1 MRKKLKLSNKIT
13 ASIVMILQVMN
24 VFSADLVVDPRSG
37 HNTSIDRSVNGVPIV
52 NISTPNAR
60 GISVNDFLEYN
71 VGKMGQVINNSDN
84 VGRSHLAGLING
96 NPNFG
101 ANQAANLIVM
111 QVNGANRSNVEGYIE
126 ALSRQRVNVILSN
139 ENGIFL
145 NGAGTINIKNF
156 IPTTGKVKLKDG
168 DFVGIDVT
176 KGNVIIG
183 DRGFDAKNTDYV
195 AIISKALELQGKLV
209 TKNLEILAGE
219 NSVNA
224 DGTFV
229 NKTSGDIGKINLQE
243 LGFDDRFKD
252 LITVVPGSNPTNPE
266 IAIDG
271 SLLGS
276 MYAGQIKIIVN
287 NKGAGV
293 NNRGFIVSKDKK
305 LEITADGKVKVN
317 QVQGNGIEIKGQ
329 DYEQSSSAYSTQGI
343 DIAAK
348 TITLNGIGTKATDN
362 INLNGQVTNSAMIQT
377 DKNLNTKSLNNSGN
391 ILVKHRLN
399 VDGDTLNTGKIEVNK
414 DFVTKDIL
422 NNGDIKVVNNL
433 SLNNLTNGQNILVR
447 NNLKSNGNTVN
458 TGNIQVNNN
467 FVTKDLKN
475 SGSITVVNDLNVSNL
490 ENSAKILAGNDV
502 NVNGSNVLNSGELLS
517 GNNINSK
524 NVSLNNSGQIGA
536 NNKIDFDN
544 SSVSNQHNGKIT
556 ADKIS
561 MEGIKSYTN
570 QGEIVGNETVLT
582 STNNLDLT
590 GKLHGEKSLVIK
602 GQNIRNDGETTGS
615 ENIEIIANDFT
626 NNTEIGAE
634 NVKIF
639 ASGNVENNNILNG
652 ENLTIKAK
660 NLENK
665 DLIAAENKLKL
676 DVKNNLINNPNS
688 SIYGGNLVDI
698 KASNILNKRSEI
710 LGGGIKIEA
719 QNARN
724 EVGLIQ
730 GNDVFIKTNVFENI
744 GEVKDLNKYTKYYV
758 TWDGKRLSEDEVNK
772 KWIVDKEK
780 QTKTKRSNGSAGQT
794 LRRWQRERFNNI
806 VGKYGGEKEIKSYL
820 LTNHLSEIQSQL
832 EGGRKV
838 FVAYSSEYPIKAL
851 EGKLE
856 GNTNTEYAKVI
867 GNNVTI
873 QANSNILNKDG
884 IISSEDTTKLMTNT
898 LENSVTTGDAVQL
911 KDGQERVKIW
921 FERTGKRTNK
931 KVHATVDYVRELKT
945 GTLAHESGQP
955 SIIEGQNVIITAPN
969 IVTSSITEAN
979 GQTNVGTIE
988 NNTKKIFG
996 KQLNKG
1002 TIETNGKVEIIGN
1015 NQDLLKIKETG
1026 TIEISPTLVS
1036 SMFRENE
1043 EPTSKYL
1050 METRSKYVQLNNFY
1064 GSDYFLTR
1072 IGYEDRWD
1080 RVRRLGDAYYES
1092 QLITKALTERLG
1104 SQFING
1110 KSGQDLMKQLM
1121 DNALVEKNRQNLKIG
1136 IALTQE
1142 QRRKLE
1148 NDIIWYVYKNV
1159 NGVRVLAPEIYLT
1172 NHTVAEIN
1180 NDTRNRIGGFEKT
1193 YVSANNLENVGTKI
1207 GNKGTTIVDVSS
1219 LKNKTNTNLIS
1230 EIAGDDVSILAEND
1244 IENIGGKITGEN
1256 SVELISK
1263 QGNITNETTTRTA
1276 KYYKHELDRTEHE
1289 EIASTGE
1296 ISSQGTINITGNNVI
1311 SKGALIDGQDVVIN
1325 AKNDVKLQ
1333 EIMLTGEDN
1342 FGSNGDNFNRF
1353 KKVENVGSAIQGS
1366 DSVKI
1371 NANQNISIR
1380 GSVIKSDGNIE
1391 LNTENI
1397 NISNIKDIVEQES
1410 KSKQKGFL
1418 SKSVNNSYDYV
1429 ETSNNSQIQG
1439 KNITLNSNKNID
1451 IKSSN
1456 ILSENDINITAE
1468 NVNITENKLKEV
1480 HNRYFKKSG
1489 ISGGFKLSSKGIS
1502 GNIGYRSTKITN
1514 NNENT
1519 TSSVSTIYSVND
1531 TNIFTSD
1538 KIVSQG
1544 TNFVANNLNIT
1555 AKNGVE
1561 LLDAVEMN
1569 ENHFES
1575 KTKGINLEFNV
1586 RSVVTDLVSNGQQL
1600 EQDLR
1605 GSIKDGLSTAS
1616 TVLNVVDSGRKIM
1629 SNVGTV
1635 SDVIGNAK
1643 KPSALVNTGISLG
1656 VNKSKTTT
1664 DTTQEISK
1672 AGTINANNVKL
1683 KTDENLIIKNQKIN
1697 VEKDLNIEAKNV
1709 KIETGKSEYSTQN
1722 SSKSSGVSGSFDLIS
1737 KIGSANVSDNRQKGH
1752 ENGTIYENS
1761 EINVGNTLNIT
1772 SKNDTLISGANIKV
1786 NEIDVNVAN
1795 NFVVESLQNTTTG
1808 SSKSLGINV
1817 NTNISKNIKPVAGAN
1832 VGKGRKQGNWIQNQT
1847 NITAQNGGTIKVGN
1861 EATLV
1866 GSVINSEN
1874 SEIKLETKK
1883 LTTTDIVDTQKETNG
1898 QIGLSGITKGKVSQT
1913 TVGYNQKDKEQIT
1926 RTTLLNVNVVEDGK
1940 VVDLTKRQINQDL
1953 EKSQEI
1959 TKDKE
1964 KSFDAPLHT
1973 DLLDEETRKQ
1983 VIRDFK
1989 RTIQLPV
1996 KIVDGII
2003 YSNTIETHKKTGKV
2017 AEKELGKSIRASVRD
2032 LNIETLFKM
2041 KELRNEYKKQLMDTM
2056 DNGQLTDE
2064 SLKVASKVILGVLA
2078 QNGIENPSIVFSTDK
2093 KLVDSVAKMDT
2104 NHFIINLNN
2113 IDITNYDNLIDLMQY
2128 EGQRFSYSDK
2138 ETDDVTANQGTD
2150 LDKYLG
2156 KTNISSDSE
2165 LLRKGNEFVANT
2177 DLSEFRD
2184 RLYGNSDDR
2193 KDLRENEN
2201 KEFYANFN
2209 ELRKMCNN
2217 SNVCSYYRNTFK
2229 FTDFRTLEF
2238 YSNVFKKMGKR
2249 GSVALLMEDKPTIG
2263 VASFRNKED
2272 KINKELKGEEDKNRN
2287 GLAKMLARANY
2298 TQEIFNS
2305 RSKDA
2310 IKYENSQYLKN
2321 KENHLYHE
2329 LEKNNIHFGK
2339 GIDLYDANIK
2349 IASVSNEE
2357 DLRKVLK
2364 VMSENEITVASS
2376 EILTYAELQ
2385 KYNPKGIKIDI
2396 KGAMI
2401 TAGSVE
2407 SVTSALVAYN
2417 ELKKMNTTKVVKV
2430 EESINKN
2437 VKIDVEK
2444 IKSEWGISVKGENQG
2459 IIHLYNK
2466 GDDRINSL
2474 ADRLGVPKSNF
2485 EKTPQGLK
2493 NFTEQAKKVIE
2504 EAKINGDVIIEQN
2517 GRKQIYTIRGKEI
2530 GKPNKGVSVIVYDG
2544 KIQTMMPVKYK
2555 KK

>member
-1 MRKKLKLSNKIT
+1 MRKRSKKLKLSNKIT

-24 VFSADLVVDPRSG
+24 TFSADLVVDPNSRYR
-37 HNTSIDRSVNGVPIV
+37 TTIDRSANGVPIV
-52 NISTPNAR
+52 NISTPNAH

-71 VGKMGQVINNSDN
+71 VGEMGQVINNSDN

-111 QVNGANRSNVEGYIE
+111 QVNGANRSNIEGYIE
-126 ALSRQRVNVILSN
+126 ALNRQRANVILSN

-176 KGNVIIG
+176 KGNVVIG
-183 DRGFDAKNTDYV
+183 DKGFDAKNTDYV
-195 AIISKALELQGKLV
+195 AIISKVLGLQGKLV
-209 TKNLEILAGE
+209 AKNLEILAGE

-229 NKTSGDIGKINLQE
+229 NKTSGDVGKINLQE
-243 LGFDDRFKD
+243 LGFDERFKD
-252 LITVVPGSNPTNPE
+252 LITVVPNTNPANPE
-266 IAIDG
+266 IVIDG

-317 QVQGNGIEIKGQ
+317 QVQGNGIEIKGK
-329 DYEQSSSAYSTQGI
+329 DYEQSSLAYSTQGI
-343 DIAAK
+343 DITAK

-362 INLNGQVTNSAMIQT
+362 INLNGNTENTALIQT
-377 DKNLNTKSLNNSGN
+377 DKSLN
-391 ILVKHRLN
+391 
-399 VDGDTLNTGKIEVNK
+399 
-414 DFVTKDIL
+414 
-422 NNGDIKVVNNL
+422 
-433 SLNNLTNGQNILVR
+433 
-447 NNLKSNGNTVN
+447 
-458 TGNIQVNNN
+458 
-467 FVTKDLKN
+467 TKDLKN

-490 ENSAKILAGNDV
+490 ENSSKILVGNNV
-502 NVNGSNVLNSGELLS
+502 NINGSNVLNSGELLS

-524 NVSLNNSGQIGA
+524 NVSLNNNGQIGA

-561 MEGIKSYTN
+561 MQGTKSYTN

-665 DLIAAENKLKL
+665 DLIATENKLKL

-710 LGGGIKIEA
+710 LGGDIKIEA

-758 TWDGKRLSEDEVNK
+758 TWDGKRLSEDEVDK

-856 GNTNTEYAKVI
+856 GDANTEYAKVI

-921 FERTGKRTNK
+921 FERTGKIINK

-945 GTLAHESGQP
+945 GTLAYESGQP

-979 GQTNVGTIE
+979 GQTNVGTTE

-1072 IGYEDRWD
+1072 VGYEDRWD

-1136 IALTQE
+1136 TALTKE

-1159 NGVRVLAPEIYLT
+1159 NGVKVLAPEIYLI

-1230 EIAGDDVSILAEND
+1230 EIAGDIVQITAIND
-1244 IENIGGKITGEN
+1244 IENIGGKIRGEN

-1325 AKNDVKLQ
+1325 AKNDVNLQ
-1333 EIMLTGEDN
+1333 EITLTGEDN

-1353 KKVENVGSAIQGS
+1353 KKIENKESNLIAE
-1366 DSVKI
+1366 
-1371 NANQNISIR
+1371 NL
-1380 GSVIKSDGNIE
+1380 VIKGKN
-1391 LNTENI
+1391 LNVSASNVMTENAVI
-1397 NISNIKDIVEQES
+1397 DTQKVEITAKNDVIETES
-1410 KSKQKGFL
+1410 RSKQKGFMKKSSSVIESHDEINKAGTL
-1418 SKSVNNSYDYV
+1418 LVKNQAIITGDLNTKGSNVVLGNNSFVGGKLTTDSNELNNTYYYEEKKSGFSGSISSEGVSVGYGKSQSIYDEKGKTNAKSTLHLGDGTVLNKGAEITATNFEYGNIQINNGDVKYGTRIDTRDVHTSSKRSSFGISAGINSPILDRVKQAGNAVKQVKDGDTAGGIIEVANAIAGTVQGMSGNITKINGSRATMKDIENGDFKVNNSFYIGGNLRASFNKSKLSSDSHTESAVVTTMKPSNDNATITYNNVNNVTYQGTQAQGGTFIYNNVANIQKEAV
-1429 ETSNNSQIQG
+1429 ELKNSYSS
-1439 KNITLNSNKNID
+1439 KNSSLGIGLSVGIGSKGS
-1451 IKSSN
+1451 IKS
-1456 ILSENDINITAE
+1456 
-1468 NVNITENKLKEV
+1468 
-1480 HNRYFKKSG
+1480 SG
-1489 ISGGFKLSSKGIS
+1489 ISG
-1502 GNIGYRSTKITN
+1502 N
-1514 NNENT
+1514 
-1519 TSSVSTIYSVND
+1519 
-1531 TNIFTSD
+1531 
-1538 KIVSQG
+1538 VSQSNG
-1544 TNFVANNLNIT
+1544 NLNIEGT
-1555 AKNGVE
+1555 NYQNGNFVN
-1561 LLDAVEMN
+1561 VN
-1569 ENHFES
+1569 EVHN
-1575 KTKGINLEFNV
+1575 
-1586 RSVVTDLVSNGQQL
+1586 
-1600 EQDLR
+1600 
-1605 GSIKDGLSTAS
+1605 
-1616 TVLNVVDSGRKIM
+1616 
-1629 SNVGTV
+1629 
-1635 SDVIGNAK
+1635 
-1643 KPSALVNTGISLG
+1643 NTGSMTLTG
-1656 VNKSKTTT
+1656 FN
-1664 DTTQEISK
+1664 QEGGK
-1672 AGTINANNVKL
+1672 VTG
-1683 KTDENLIIKNQKIN
+1683 
-1697 VEKDLNIEAKNV
+1697 NIEK
-1709 KIETGKSEYSTQN
+1709 
-1722 SSKSSGVSGSFDLIS
+1722 L
-1737 KIGSANVSDNRQKGH
+1737 
-1752 ENGTIYENS
+1752 
-1761 EINVGNTLNIT
+1761 
-1772 SKNDTLISGANIKV
+1772 
-1786 NEIDVNVAN
+1786 
-1795 NFVVESLQNTTTG
+1795 VVESKQNT
-1808 SSKSLGINV
+1808 S
-1817 NTNISKNIKPVAGAN
+1817 
-1832 VGKGRKQGNWIQNQT
+1832 
-1847 NITAQNGGTIKVGN
+1847 
-1861 EATLV
+1861 
-1866 GSVINSEN
+1866 
-1874 SEIKLETKK
+1874 
-1883 LTTTDIVDTQKETNG
+1883 
-1898 QIGLSGITKGKVSQT
+1898 
-1913 TVGYNQKDKEQIT
+1913 
-1926 RTTLLNVNVVEDGK
+1926 
-1940 VVDLTKRQINQDL
+1940 
-1953 EKSQEI
+1953 
-1959 TKDKE
+1959 
-1964 KSFDAPLHT
+1964 
-1973 DLLDEETRKQ
+1973 
-1983 VIRDFK
+1983 
-1989 RTIQLPV
+1989 
-1996 KIVDGII
+1996 
-2003 YSNTIETHKKTGKV
+2003 
-2017 AEKELGKSIRASVRD
+2017 
-2032 LNIETLFKM
+2032 
-2041 KELRNEYKKQLMDTM
+2041 
-2056 DNGQLTDE
+2056 
-2064 SLKVASKVILGVLA
+2064 
-2078 QNGIENPSIVFSTDK
+2078 
-2093 KLVDSVAKMDT
+2093 
-2104 NHFIINLNN
+2104 
-2113 IDITNYDNLIDLMQY
+2113 
-2128 EGQRFSYSDK
+2128 
-2138 ETDDVTANQGTD
+2138 
-2150 LDKYLG
+2150 
-2156 KTNISSDSE
+2156 
-2165 LLRKGNEFVANT
+2165 
-2177 DLSEFRD
+2177 
-2184 RLYGNSDDR
+2184 
-2193 KDLRENEN
+2193 
-2201 KEFYANFN
+2201 
-2209 ELRKMCNN
+2209 
-2217 SNVCSYYRNTFK
+2217 
-2229 FTDFRTLEF
+2229 
-2238 YSNVFKKMGKR
+2238 
-2249 GSVALLMEDKPTIG
+2249 
-2263 VASFRNKED
+2263 
-2272 KINKELKGEEDKNRN
+2272 
-2287 GLAKMLARANY
+2287 
-2298 TQEIFNS
+2298 
-2305 RSKDA
+2305 
-2310 IKYENSQYLKN
+2310 
-2321 KENHLYHE
+2321 
-2329 LEKNNIHFGK
+2329 
-2339 GIDLYDANIK
+2339 
-2349 IASVSNEE
+2349 
-2357 DLRKVLK
+2357 
-2364 VMSENEITVASS
+2364 
-2376 EILTYAELQ
+2376 
-2385 KYNPKGIKIDI
+2385 
-2396 KGAMI
+2396 I
-2401 TAGSVE
+2401 TAGSSRNVGVGFSGNGIPNSLNVSQNNTNGNKNYVKNQSSFIVGQGSNLQVGTLENVASIIGKQSENVTFKVNNYIGKNLENEDTMTTTGGSVGASLGQNPKITSVGFNQDSKEKEGITRNTVVGNVE
-2407 SVTSALVAYN
+2407 IGQVSGDDINRDLSKTNETIKDVHKTTNINIEPQLIEYTSNPTKFKEDLEVAVLEGKATGETVLKSIENVVNGGKEDIGDPERRSLNEIKETVIRVKTAPEMNTIATGDLNSQEVLNSLDINAIEKFNPDDPDLPKNVRTRLDKVRRNGGEIEAFYDKTTNKIFINENVEDSKTRALVAREWKISEDLKDGKGKANDEGQLKATVAGELAYDDMMKRAGEN
-2417 ELKKMNTTKVVKV
+2417 KTRSISIDELKIGSMDIDSEITADFNNKHVDKFWGRVGSILNKVK
-2430 EESINKN
+2430 
-2437 VKIDVEK
+2437 
-2444 IKSEWGISVKGENQG
+2444 
-2459 IIHLYNK
+2459 K
-2466 GDDRINSL
+2466 GDFKGAYKEAKQTKQDVTRVLKNDIKTVSKGGPVAKETIKESAN
-2474 ADRLGVPKSNF
+2474 ATVYAVKKIVPKSKKKSTKKSPPKKKTQPKKQNSTEKVTVGERVQKVVSGGLDVVVGLGTGGTGLGLIGASGIGEGASAGVLTPVMALTATAGGTAIVVGGNKIVSGTDKIWDGLAGNAKRVRGESLNILRTGTKMVTGHPEYYDNF
-2485 EKTPQGLK
+2485 ETLVEVGTASMAPYVPVLSNASKLSIYNAEYKKNNVLNDYPASATRPTYKQSENDLTKSLKETYKNNPDVKILSQKSYLGKRTAEYGTRGSVRPDNIKLENNIPVESFEMKNYKLQNYDNMANTIVKQVEQRRNNFPLTVTKQNIVIDARGQGI
-2493 NFTEQAKKVIE
+2493 TAVQE
-2504 EAKINGDVIIEQN
+2504 
-2517 GRKQIYTIRGKEI
+2517 KEI
-2530 GKPNKGVSVIVYDG
+2530 IQ
-2544 KIQTMMPVKYK
+2544 KIIDKSNGTIK
-2555 KK
+2555 KSDITIWK

>member
-101 ANQAANLIVM
+101 ENQAANLIVM
-111 QVNGANRSNVEGYIE
+111 QVNGANRSNIEGYIE
-126 ALSRQRVNVILSN
+126 ALSRQQANVILSN

-176 KGNVIIG
+176 KGNVVIG

-195 AIISKALELQGKLV
+195 AIISKVLGLQGKLV
-209 TKNLEILAGE
+209 AKNLEILAGE

-229 NKTSGDIGKINLQE
+229 NKTSGNVGKINLQE

-317 QVQGNGIEIKGQ
+317 QVQGNGIEIKGK
-329 DYEQSSSAYSTQGI
+329 DYEQSLSAYSTQGI
-343 DIAAK
+343 DITAK

-362 INLNGQVTNSAMIQT
+362 INLNGNTENTALIQT
-377 DKNLNTKSLNNSGN
+377 DKSLN
-391 ILVKHRLN
+391 
-399 VDGDTLNTGKIEVNK
+399 
-414 DFVTKDIL
+414 
-422 NNGDIKVVNNL
+422 
-433 SLNNLTNGQNILVR
+433 
-447 NNLKSNGNTVN
+447 
-458 TGNIQVNNN
+458 
-467 FVTKDLKN
+467 TKDLKN

-524 NVSLNNSGQIGA
+524 NVSLNNNGQIGA

-556 ADKIS
+556 ADKIL
-561 MEGIKSYTN
+561 MQGTKSYTN

-665 DLIAAENKLKL
+665 DLIATENKLKL

-688 SIYGGNLVDI
+688 SIYAGNQIEIL
-698 KASNILNKRSEI
+698 ASNILNKRSEI
-710 LGGGIKIEA
+710 LGGDIKVEA
-719 QNARN
+719 QNVRN

-744 GEVKDLNKYTKYYV
+744 GEVKDLNKYTKYYM

-820 LTNHLSEIQSQL
+820 LTNYLSEIQSQL

-851 EGKLE
+851 EEKLE
-856 GNTNTEYAKVI
+856 GNANTEYSKVI

-884 IISSEDTTKLMTNT
+884 IISLEDTTKLMTNT

-921 FERTGKRTNK
+921 FERTGKIINK

-945 GTLAHESGQP
+945 GTLAYESGQP

-979 GQTNVGTIE
+979 GQTNVGTTE
-988 NNTKKIFG
+988 NNTKKVFG

-1002 TIETNGKVEIIGN
+1002 TVETNGKVEIIEN

-1043 EPTSKYL
+1043 EPISKYL

-1072 IGYEDRWD
+1072 VGYEDRWD

-1193 YVSANNLENVGTKI
+1193 YVKTNNLENVGTKI

-1296 ISSQGTINITGNNVI
+1296 ISSKGTINIAGNNVI
-1311 SKGALIDGQDVVIN
+1311 SKGVIISGQNVVIN

-1333 EIMLTGEDN
+1333 EITLTGEDK
-1342 FGSNGDNFNRF
+1342 FGSDGDNFKRF
-1353 KKVENVGSAIQGS
+1353 KKVENVGSAIQGT

-1380 GSVIKSDGNIE
+1380 GSVIKSDGDIE

-1397 NISNIKDIVEQES
+1397 NISNTKDIVEQES

-1418 SKSVNNSYDYV
+1418 SKSVNNSYDYA
-1429 ETSNNSQIQG
+1429 ETTNNSQIQG

-1456 ILSENDINITAE
+1456 ILSENVINITAE
-1468 NVNITENKLKEV
+1468 NVNITEDKLKEV
-1480 HNRYFKKSG
+1480 HNSYSKKTG

-1502 GNIGYRSTKITN
+1502 GNVEYRSTKITN

-1531 TNIFTSD
+1531 TNILTAD

-1555 AKNGVE
+1555 AKNGIE
-1561 LLDAVEMN
+1561 LLDSVEMN
-1569 ENHFES
+1569 KNHFES
-1575 KTKGINLEFNV
+1575 KTKGINLEFNAG
-1586 RSVVTDLVSNGQQL
+1586 SVVTDLVSNGQQL

-1605 GSIKDGLSTAS
+1605 GSTKDGLSTAS
-1616 TVLNVVDSGRKIM
+1616 TVLNVVDSGRKVM

-1635 SDVIGNAK
+1635 SDVIGNTK
-1643 KPSALVNTGISLG
+1643 NPSALVNARISLG

-1697 VEKDLNIEAKNV
+1697 VEKDLNIEAKNI
-1709 KIETGKSEYSTQN
+1709 KIEAGKSEYSTQN
-1722 SSKSSGVSGSFDLIS
+1722 SSKYSGVSGSFDLIS
-1737 KIGSANVSDNRQKGH
+1737 KIGSANVSGNRQK
-1752 ENGTIYENS
+1752 EYKNGTIYENS

-1772 SKNDTLISGANIKV
+1772 SKNDTIISGANIKA
-1786 NEIDVNVAN
+1786 NEIDVNVGD

-1808 SSKSLGINV
+1808 SSKNSGINV
-1817 NTNISKNIKPVAGAN
+1817 STNISKNIKPVAGAN
-1832 VGKGRKQGNWIQNQT
+1832 VGKGRKQGNWTQNQT
-1847 NITAQNGGTIKVGN
+1847 SITAQNGGTIKVGN
-1861 EATLV
+1861 ETNLV

-1898 QIGLSGITKGKVSQT
+1898 QIGLSGITKGKVPQT
-1913 TVGYNQKDKEQIT
+1913 TVEYNEKDKNQISK
-1926 RTTLLNVNVVEDGK
+1926 TTLSNVNVVEDGK
-1940 VVDLTKRQINQDL
+1940 VLNLAERQINQDL

-1959 TKDKE
+1959 TKDRE
-1964 KSFDAPLHT
+1964 KSFDAPLHI

-2032 LNIETLFKM
+2032 LNIETLFKT
-2041 KELRNEYKKQLMDTM
+2041 KEFRNEYEKQLTDTM

-2064 SLKVASKVILGVLA
+2064 SLKVASKVILGVLV
-2078 QNGIENPSIVFSTDK
+2078 QNGIENPSIVFSIDE
-2093 KLVDSVAKMDT
+2093 KLVKSVAKTDT

-2128 EGQRFSYSDK
+2128 EGQRFSYADK

-2150 LDKYLG
+2150 LNKYLG
-2156 KTNISSDSE
+2156 KTNISSNSE

-2177 DLSEFRD
+2177 DLNGYWDKKHEGGISI
-2184 RLYGNSDDR
+2184 GK
-2193 KDLRENEN
+2193 KDLTKFINPKTN
-2201 KEFYANFN
+2201 KNYTILEMQETINKSFN
-2209 ELRKMCNN
+2209 NKVIVSEKE
-2217 SNVCSYYRNTFK
+2217 YK
-2229 FTDFRTLEF
+2229 TDSAER
-2238 YSNVFKKMGKR
+2238 
-2249 GSVALLMEDKPTIG
+2249 
-2263 VASFRNKED
+2263 D
-2272 KINKELKGEEDKNRN
+2272 KINYYYFQ
-2287 GLAKMLARANY
+2287 AKY
-2298 TQEIFNS
+2298 Q
-2305 RSKDA
+2305 
-2310 IKYENSQYLKN
+2310 LKN
-2321 KENHLYHE
+2321 GEILNTGNDKKGTYIKI
-2329 LEKNNIHFGK
+2329 KNN
-2339 GIDLYDANIK
+2339 
-2349 IASVSNEE
+2349 
-2357 DLRKVLK
+2357 
-2364 VMSENEITVASS
+2364 
-2376 EILTYAELQ
+2376 
-2385 KYNPKGIKIDI
+2385 
-2396 KGAMI
+2396 
-2401 TAGSVE
+2401 
-2407 SVTSALVAYN
+2407 
-2417 ELKKMNTTKVVKV
+2417 
-2430 EESINKN
+2430 
-2437 VKIDVEK
+2437 
-2444 IKSEWGISVKGENQG
+2444 
-2459 IIHLYNK
+2459 
-2466 GDDRINSL
+2466 
-2474 ADRLGVPKSNF
+2474 
-2485 EKTPQGLK
+2485 
-2493 NFTEQAKKVIE
+2493 
-2504 EAKINGDVIIEQN
+2504 
-2517 GRKQIYTIRGKEI
+2517 
-2530 GKPNKGVSVIVYDG
+2530 DG
-2544 KIQTMMPVKYK
+2544 KIITLYEVSKEESLFHNVHYTKNNFYIETDFKKINRKFVDKNDGYEVVLSNNLKKIIKDPTVYGTYNYYSYESYGEILEVIGHTVDINLWQKFGSGPDDWTTPVQRLLATVLASKLSKVFLVEDTRFKTYLKQKNITKVSMKDYNNYFIEEYK
-2555 KK
+2555 KYAKYEK